1 MGVKICDKL
10 LLRCLQQEATHLI
23 LLVGLHK
30 LHFEIR
36 HQTESDGTQQV
47 EQNQMGC
54 EASRKPIP
62 VYKRDHSQNYY

>member
-1 MGVKICDKL
+1 MGVKIRDEL
-10 LLRCLQQEATHLI
+10 LLRCLQQEATHLV

-30 LHFEIR
+30 LQFEIC

-47 EQNQMGC
+47 EQDQVGC

-62 VYKRDHSQNYY
+62 VYERDQTQNYY